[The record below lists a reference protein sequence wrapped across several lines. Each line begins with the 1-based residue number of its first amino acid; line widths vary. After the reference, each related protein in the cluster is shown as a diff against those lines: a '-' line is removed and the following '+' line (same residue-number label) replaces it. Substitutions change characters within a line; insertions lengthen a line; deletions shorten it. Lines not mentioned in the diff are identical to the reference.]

1 MCKFKRIVSVFTSFL
16 IMVSILAIFPINSVT
31 VFATQQRYNNFSK
44 NYTLT
49 GNGAADMLAVAFAQ
63 VGKSK
68 TEFGYTEAWCADF
81 VCDCAYLA
89 NQTYAIPLN
98 GAVSHPYQNIDG
110 ERWYGLLELVLK
122 AGGVKTTSPQPGD
135 LVFWKNSAISHVE
148 IVCRVDNGVT
158 YSIGGNNTVKSA
170 SGNYNG
176 CAGERRCTSIN
187 SDILCY
193 VRPNYSGDP
202 PPPQPEIKTPT
213 ITTNKN
219 TYNYGDIVNISWTA
233 SPSGSNL
240 SHYWLQIFSPD
251 GSTLLNETM
260 NMSTSYSFKP
270 TQSGEYKIVA
280 WATPSGSKEG
290 EGSLTDTKT
299 IYVNSSEPKFYMSD
313 NRVDINMDNSTQHY
327 VRFSYSDYDGPIT
340 ISYEHGTRTFTQLEW
355 GEWENNSIKLYVS
368 GFQSGDEII
377 TVKFKNSNTSEV
389 LKTFTFI
396 ASMTG
401 TLRAS
406 PEKQI
411 YYLDLDNPQPVD
423 VIFRVMSTPSSGYL
437 HLESWSDENGYYYAD
452 DDVYAGGIKA
462 IPSIYRE
469 GDAVYVKYT
478 VTPKKIGKYPL
489 NLMWEENDGTRWWI
503 GQTEAIVKGDPK
515 FSVNKNNIVLNLDKS
530 ETETIHFKYIKD
542 FLWNHQN
549 IQVKRNGEK
558 IKNLKWGQWQDH
570 EIDLTL
576 SGYSPGK
583 ETITFELYDTETKEV
598 LATQN
603 VVVEVTG
610 TTKLLVS
617 DDNVKLN
624 MDENEEFSVVF
635 TAAVIPATTKT
646 FNINVVRNGTKA
658 ANLKWGA
665 WNSNIIELTLS
676 GYSPGKETITFELY
690 DTKTKEVLATQNVVV
705 EVNGTTKL
713 LVSDGNVKL
722 NMDKNEEC
730 SVVFT
735 STSIPVTTKYFNIN
749 VVRNGTKATN
759 LKWGAWNN
767 NIIELTLSG
776 YRPGKETIT
785 FELYD
790 TETKEVLATQD
801 VIVEVLGEIKGDC
814 NADGEFSISDV
825 VVLQKWLLADPS
837 AKLNNWKAADLCE
850 DDRLDVFDLC
860 LMKRM
865 LVENS

>member
-1 MCKFKRIVSVFTSFL
+1 MLLAKKIRKVFL
-16 IMVSILAIFPINSVT
+16 GLVALCIMV
-31 VFATQQRYNNFSK
+31 
-44 NYTLT
+44 
-49 GNGAADMLAVAFAQ
+49 
-63 VGKSK
+63 
-68 TEFGYTEAWCADF
+68 
-81 VCDCAYLA
+81 
-89 NQTYAIPLN
+89 
-98 GAVSHPYQNIDG
+98 
-110 ERWYGLLELVLK
+110 
-122 AGGVKTTSPQPGD
+122 
-135 LVFWKNSAISHVE
+135 
-148 IVCRVDNGVT
+148 
-158 YSIGGNNTVKSA
+158 
-170 SGNYNG
+170 G
-176 CAGERRCTSIN
+176 C
-187 SDILCY
+187 
-193 VRPNYSGDP
+193 
-202 PPPQPEIKTPT
+202 IKTSYIPS
-213 ITTNKN
+213 IQFNVQAAGVFN
-219 TYNYGDIVNISWTA
+219 TYNLTETELIKIASLCQQEQGTAKGAAAEASLMANRFEMYGSKFSSVYDYARNSGWFAKAGTYMDKMNATDAVIEAVRNVLIYGKRTLPGYIDEHDCFSDLKSCTNNGVSITIKDRSQYKQFVTIINNVYGSKYTFYCFPTSSSDPFGYISETKRSQIGEAYYDYDTGELINGRDPIPELVTPIISTDKSSYNVGDTVYVSWAA

-313 NRVDINMDNSTQHY
+313 NRVDIDMDNSTQHY
-327 VRFSYSDYDGPIT
+327 VRFSYSNYDGPIT

-478 VTPKKIGKYPL
+478 VTPKKIGAYL
-489 NLMWEENDGTRWWI
+489 ISLIWEENDGTRWVI

-530 ETETIHFKYIKD
+530 ETETIHFKYTKD

-558 IKNLKWGQWQDH
+558 TTDLKWGQWQDH
-570 EIDLTL
+570 EIDLTF
-576 SGYSPGK
+576 SGYRPGK

-617 DDNVKLN
+617 DSNVKLN
-624 MDENEEFSVVF
+624 MDKNEEFSVVF
-635 TAAVIPATTKT
+635 TAAVIPVTTKT

-658 ANLKWGA
+658 A
-665 WNSNIIELTLS
+665 
-676 GYSPGKETITFELY
+676 
-690 DTKTKEVLATQNVVV
+690 
-705 EVNGTTKL
+705 
-713 LVSDGNVKL
+713 
-722 NMDKNEEC
+722 
-730 SVVFT
+730 
-735 STSIPVTTKYFNIN
+735 
-749 VVRNGTKATN
+749 N

-790 TETKEVLATQD
+790 TETKELLATQD
-801 VIVEVLGEIKGDC
+801 IIVEVLGEIKGDC
-814 NADGEFSISDV
+814 NADGEFSVSDV
-825 VVLQKWLLADPS
+825 VIFQKWLLADPS
-837 AKLNNWKAADLCE
+837 ATLNNWKAADLCE